1 MNSLTIHLPQTVY
14 ETVLQLARQQ
24 ELPPD
29 RFVSDFL
36 QQQLLAYPHIDH
48 YLSRAG
54 TIRPIVRGTR
64 VGVEVIVGYHQAGYS
79 PQEIVTDILPHLTL
93 AQIYAALSYYED
105 NWEQMDQLRQANTA
119 EVWQERLKQEM
130 GVEAAHQLLGINEHD
145 HH

>member
-14 ETVLQLARQQ
+14 ETVVQLARQQ

-36 QQQLLAYPHIDH
+36 QKQLLLDYPHIDH

-54 TIRPIVRGTR
+54 ILRPVIQGTR
-64 VGVEVIVGYHQAGYS
+64 VGVEVIVGYHQAGHS
-79 PQEIVTDILPHLTL
+79 PQEIATDILPHLTL

-105 NWEQMDQLRQANTA
+105 HREHLDELRQANRA
-119 EVWQERLKQEM
+119 EAWQERLKKEM
-130 GVEAAHQLLGINEHD
+130 GLEAAHQLLGLS
-145 HH
+145 